1 MQIYS
6 HMSRFSGEEALE
18 EELDSKIEENL
29 EGQSEI
35 TAEKVKSA
43 WLAYNDYSD
52 YLMADGDEFDVDIT
66 SFNNSVYGHF
76 LSQFPMI
83 SL

>member
-1 MQIYS
+1 MQIFS
-6 HMSRFSGEEALE
+6 HQSLFSGEEALE
-18 EELDSKIEENL
+18 EELDSKIAENL

-35 TAEKVKSA
+35 TAEQVKAA

-52 YLMADGDEFDVDIT
+52 YLMQDGDEYDVDIT

-76 LSQFPMI
+76 LSQFPAI